1 MFGTFFGSKPLPPL
15 VGEIEAATNSPL
27 SQPDEAAFLEIC
39 DHINQDKNGPATA
52 LTVLISQLEQFAARD
67 PKSAAFTLAL
77 LDFCVKNGGY
87 RFTSELC
94 KGNYLQKLKKLVD
107 RQDIAVGIRN
117 RLLTLIKVWAQAF
130 SNHVDFQPVNA
141 LYRELL
147 RNAVHFPDVDINDVD
162 LLKRAIPS
170 PNILETPRLTQQ
182 PTAPNVRTLH
192 LMGAIRNDLR
202 LTYLDL
208 PAFEALLQ
216 GLACNPPDSVT
227 LRQLQTT
234 ADRLEGL
241 QRRLEAYI
249 VPLSESIDPKSQ
261 SAQEEEAMLDELIR
275 VNEQIRDDIQQFQS
289 FVKMRCREE
298 ESQKAAR
305 SISGPAA
312 SEAAT
317 TVVKPP
323 SAPKPLPEAV
333 APSPATTSAVNARPS
348 IQRTLFQAREA
359 IQQFRTF
366 QQEKR
371 TSSAQMVNA
380 AQMDHL
386 RVLVERLE
394 DFQKKV
400 SGLINDFL
408 NGNSTGIIEE
418 DELVLA
424 NLTAVNDELLR
435 CIKTYQRTAQ
445 RGETRRET
453 TEPLSSAEATTA
465 IGAGVIQSTKTPTAS
480 SSASPPLL
488 SPTSSSPSLSS
499 TTTATT
505 SSISSASTSSLSPS
519 SSSSSTTTASSSTT
533 TTSTTTTSTPT
544 EASSSHAIPAAGTHL
559 AEAQQCLRKN
569 IQFTLDQAMETLA
582 RFAELLQ
589 GCVERP
595 LQPADPT
602 RVAEFQHVGDRLV
615 VLQKK
620 IPPLIKSWSEILG
633 EDSVNVLEGD
643 ETILDTLTRVNDE
656 LLLGIEKYQQAVER
670 LHDEPGAVT
679 GGQVSTTA
687 GDAASGTGAA
697 PRSGHAAFDGVA
709 EAAQTANVGQSAFV
723 DTHLADQFS
732 TLATQD
738 STANEVSDLRKA
750 VAPIPNTEFVTLPDE
765 SRRLGS
771 QITPQMMAQMQSGAA
786 AGGQEWTTANGPAS
800 GTSTVPGSGHA
811 AFEAV
816 AEAAR
821 SVTFGQSTFPDA
833 QLTDERGG
841 AGRQEWTT
849 TNGPAN
855 VTSTVPGR
863 GQTAFGA
870 VAEAAQTAN
879 VGQSTAFVDTHLAD
893 QSGATA
899 GGQEWT
905 TANGPASRTGTV
917 PGSGH
922 AAFEAVVEAAQ
933 SVTSGQSTFPDA
945 QLTDQRGGAGR
956 QEWTT
961 TNGPASVT
969 STVPGRGQ
977 TAFEAVA
984 EAAQTANVGQS
995 TAFVDTH
1002 LADQSEKE
1010 IHPEGT
1016 PTEAPARV
1024 PGTVVSEGFV
1034 ASNAPESTMEA
1045 PQNSIYD
1052 NFPHR
1057 LSPSAD
1063 LQLIDLSGATAG
1075 GQEWTTANGPASRTG
1090 TVPGSGHAAFEA
1102 VAEAAQSVTS
1112 GQSTFPDAQLT
1123 DQRGGAGRQEW
1134 TTTNGPASVTSTVPG
1149 RGQTAFEA
1157 VAETA
1162 QTANVGQS
1170 AAFVDTHLADQSEK
1184 EIHPERTPTEYPAR
1198 DPGTVVSEGFVAS
1211 NAPESIAE
1219 APQNSIYDNFP
1230 HRLSPSDD
1238 IQLIDLS
1245 EEEIHP
1251 EGTPTE
1257 DSARD
1262 TGNVVSKGFLAS
1274 NAPESTVE
1282 APQNSIYN
1290 NSPHRL
1296 PPSADLQLI
1305 DLVAAAPGIFS
1316 GSVLSVDGRDNRW
1329 QAADTR
1335 PPPSARTGAAPVQL
1349 Q

>member
-1 MFGTFFGSKPLPPL
+1 MFEALFGSKPLPPL

-27 SQPDEAAFLEIC
+27 GQPDEAAFLEIC

-52 LTVLISQLEQFAARD
+52 LTVLVSQLEQFAAKD

-107 RQDIAVGIRN
+107 RQDIAVGTRN
-117 RLLTLIKVWAQAF
+117 RLLALIKVWAQAF

-241 QRRLEAYI
+241 QRRLAAYI

-298 ESQKAAR
+298 ESQKAAG
-305 SISGPAA
+305 SISGTAA
-312 SEAAT
+312 SEAATT

-333 APSPATTSAVNARPS
+333 APSPAATSSAVTARPS

-371 TSSAQMVNA
+371 TSAAQVVNA
-380 AQMDHL
+380 AQMDDL
-386 RVLVERLE
+386 RALGERLE
-394 DFQKKV
+394 DLRKKV

-408 NGNSTGIIEE
+408 SGNSTDIIEE
-418 DELVLA
+418 DEQVLA

-435 CIKTYQRTAQ
+435 CVENYQKTAR
-445 RGETRRET
+445 RGEPRPET

-465 IGAGVIQSTKTPTAS
+465 IGAVVVQSTKTPTAS
-480 SSASPPLL
+480 SSVSPPL
-488 SPTSSSPSLSS
+488 SSSTSSSPSLSS
-499 TTTATT
+499 TATATT
-505 SSISSASTSSLSPS
+505 SWRSSASTSSPSPS
-519 SSSSSTTTASSSTT
+519 SSSSSTTAASSSTSASSSTT

-544 EASSSHAIPAAGTHL
+544 EASSSPAIPAAGTHL

-589 GCVERP
+589 GCVECP

-602 RVAEFQHVGDRLV
+602 RVAEFQHVGDRLG

-633 EDSVNVLEGD
+633 EDSVNVLEDD

-670 LHDEPGAVT
+670 LHDERGGAGRQEWTTTNGPASVTNIVPGRD
-679 GGQVSTTA
+679 QTA
-687 GDAASGTGAA
+687 FEA
-697 PRSGHAAFDGVA
+697 VA

-723 DTHLADQFS
+723 DTHLAD
-732 TLATQD
+732 
-738 STANEVSDLRKA
+738 
-750 VAPIPNTEFVTLPDE
+750 
-765 SRRLGS
+765 
-771 QITPQMMAQMQSGAA
+771 QSGAA

-816 AEAAR
+816 AEAA
-821 SVTFGQSTFPDA
+821 
-833 QLTDERGG
+833 
-841 AGRQEWTT
+841 
-849 TNGPAN
+849 
-855 VTSTVPGR
+855 
-863 GQTAFGA
+863 
-870 VAEAAQTAN
+870 
-879 VGQSTAFVDTHLAD
+879 
-893 QSGATA
+893 
-899 GGQEWT
+899 
-905 TANGPASRTGTV
+905 
-917 PGSGH
+917 
-922 AAFEAVVEAAQ
+922 Q

-945 QLTDQRGGAGR
+945 QLTDQ
-956 QEWTT
+956 
-961 TNGPASVT
+961 
-969 STVPGRGQ
+969 
-977 TAFEAVA
+977 
-984 EAAQTANVGQS
+984 
-995 TAFVDTH
+995 
-1002 LADQSEKE
+1002 SERE

-1016 PTEAPARV
+1016 PTEAPARD
-1024 PGTVVSEGFV
+1024 PGTVVSEGFAASNAPESTVEVPQNSTYDNFPHRQSPSDDIQLIDLSEEEIHPEGTPTEDSARDTGTVVSKGFV
-1034 ASNAPESTMEA
+1034 ASNAPESTVEA
-1045 PQNSIYD
+1045 SQNSIYND
-1052 NFPHR
+1052 SPHR
-1057 LSPSAD
+1057 LPASAD
-1063 LQLIDLSGATAG
+1063 LQLIDLSGAAAG
-1075 GQEWTTANGPASRTG
+1075 GQEWTTANGPASGTS

-1123 DQRGGAGRQEW
+1123 DQFETLTTQDPPSEEVRDLKKAIAPVLEHLQSAYREFVTLLDERSQRHRSQITPQLVAQMQELVSSMRENRQQLSDLANKLQDAISAVKPPDYVDPMLPEIINATTSTEEALRRFDQLCQQVHPW
-1134 TTTNGPASVTSTVPG
+1134 TTS
-1149 RGQTAFEA
+1149 F
-1157 VAETA
+1157 
-1162 QTANVGQS
+1162 
-1170 AAFVDTHLADQSEK
+1170 
-1184 EIHPERTPTEYPAR
+1184 
-1198 DPGTVVSEGFVAS
+1198 
-1211 NAPESIAE
+1211 
-1219 APQNSIYDNFP
+1219 FP
-1230 HRLSPSDD
+1230 FRH
-1238 IQLIDLS
+1238 
-1245 EEEIHP
+1245 
-1251 EGTPTE
+1251 
-1257 DSARD
+1257 AC
-1262 TGNVVSKGFLAS
+1262 
-1274 NAPESTVE
+1274 
-1282 APQNSIYN
+1282 
-1290 NSPHRL
+1290 
-1296 PPSADLQLI
+1296 
-1305 DLVAAAPGIFS
+1305 S
-1316 GSVLSVDGRDNRW
+1316 G
-1329 QAADTR
+1329 
-1335 PPPSARTGAAPVQL
+1335 
-1349 Q
+1349 